1 MAKRNTSSRRPSIFL
16 PLLLVLVLPAVLFAG
31 TLGTLVA
38 LGVEIPFLKA
48 PEPPTLQIPS
58 NPRPLA
64 AYHRV
69 GRDDLIDFETGQIR
83 YMKMPPA
90 SAVGS
95 KLKGTTLSGEI
106 TEGVVQSIETKE
118 IQGGTYPVFILSS
131 GEEVPLPNVDEVGG
145 AYLRLGN
152 IIGRVLDRNK
162 SANFGFTEGNFLP
175 EGTRAGTVGGVPNGM
190 KAYTLEAGK
199 LVGIHGLNIGDKV
212 DLLASVPLEKVGSG
226 GALAGNGLLASAMMA
241 GKQSTKSRDKDI
253 SEPHLIASDVQVITP
268 VFRRAKTTTSSSL
281 IDGTSTRNTPVE
293 EVVLAVH
300 EGDIPSVT
308 EVLAMDVPITVVAH
322 SGRPSAEL
330 ESNIPEGMTRVV
342 VTPRETIPYT
352 ELHLSQLIPGGARQ
366 PRTILLANEQVKD
379 LNVLATSDQIVGRVV
394 RRAKAPG
401 TFFTEQ
407 DFFPVGTSSGLS
419 AAVPAG
425 QVAYTV
431 DASKLNGVAGL
442 GLGDRFDLIATRPVD
457 FQKMAQRI
465 GAKDLAVSSAIRQ
478 GGLRLDAGA
487 HTQVVL
493 RGATVIAPPGSSAM
507 RMHGAVNGSTQQ
519 DVQSPMVIAVSPDE
533 ISKLSEVLAVETRL
547 TAILRGNRNE
557 NDVEPISDS
566 ADPTESVHVLDSMI
580 GSDRQPIVFLGDRKS
595 SPTKPLNLGDLLPLE
610 DGGNA
615 NDKGRE

>member
-1 MAKRNTSSRRPSIFL
+1 MAKRNTSSRRPSILL

-48 PEPPTLQIPS
+48 SEPPTLQIPS

-106 TEGVVQSIETKE
+106 TEGVVRSIETKE

-131 GEEVPLPNVDEVGG
+131 GDEVPLPNVDEVGG
-145 AYLRLGN
+145 AYLRLGD
-152 IIGRVLDRNK
+152 IIGRVLDRSK

-226 GALAGNGLLASAMMA
+226 GALAGNGLLASSMMA

-281 IDGTSTRNTPVE
+281 IDGTSTRSTPVE

-366 PRTILLANEQVKD
+366 PRTILLADEQVKE
-379 LNVLATSDQIVGRVV
+379 LNVLATSDQIVGH
-394 RRAKAPG
+394 P
-401 TFFTEQ
+401 
-407 DFFPVGTSSGLS
+407 DF
-419 AAVPAG
+419 
-425 QVAYTV
+425 
-431 DASKLNGVAGL
+431 
-442 GLGDRFDLIATRPVD
+442 D
-457 FQKMAQRI
+457 F
-465 GAKDLAVSSAIRQ
+465 
-478 GGLRLDAGA
+478 
-487 HTQVVL
+487 
-493 RGATVIAPPGSSAM
+493 
-507 RMHGAVNGSTQQ
+507 
-519 DVQSPMVIAVSPDE
+519 
-533 ISKLSEVLAVETRL
+533 L
-547 TAILRGNRNE
+547 TTYSL
-557 NDVEPISDS
+557 
-566 ADPTESVHVLDSMI
+566 
-580 GSDRQPIVFLGDRKS
+580 Q
-595 SPTKPLNLGDLLPLE
+595 
-610 DGGNA
+610 
-615 NDKGRE
+615 